1 MQTSK
6 FPNHEVRYVNLQVY
20 MYITP
25 HDACF
30 MVPCIDVT
38 PNVYTYTVEDHPK
51 MTQLLEVMRI
61 KDIGIAVKWFDL
73 GLELV
78 NDSNILQQIRD
89 DDANTCCRMMFQK
102 WLEKIPDASWNHLV
116 AALNKIGMDS
126 AANVVGE
133 QFISGNI

>member
-1 MQTSK
+1 
-6 FPNHEVRYVNLQVY
+6 
-20 MYITP
+20 MYTI
-25 HDACF
+25 
-30 MVPCIDVT
+30 
-38 PNVYTYTVEDHPK
+38 EKHPT

-89 DDANTCCRMMFQK
+89 DDAHTCCRMMFQK
-102 WLEKIPDASWNHLV
+102 WLESIPDASWNHLV

-126 AANVVGE
+126 AANVVSE